1 MKKITYEESQI
12 KELVNVLNG
21 IRVTGIEQARR
32 LAYAASILDMGKEE
46 EDGDREHC

>member
-1 MKKITYEESQI
+1 MISYEENDI

-32 LAYAASILDMGKEE
+32 IAYIASILDKGKKEE
-46 EDGDREHC
+46 ENGSREHC